1 MSSQLPPLSAPDDY
15 ESVLEELTFS
25 AGLERQCVDVTIQDD
40 DIAEGLE
47 DFTAGLNTSV
57 DRVILD
63 PDVATV
69 NIADNDG

>member
-1 MSSQLPPLSAPDDY
+1 MSSQHPPLSAPDDY
-15 ESVLEELTFS
+15 ESVLVELTFS
-25 AGLERQCVDVTIQDD
+25 AGLERQCADVAIQDD

-47 DFTAGLNTSV
+47 DFTAGLTTSV
-57 DRVILD
+57 DRVTLD

>member
-15 ESVLEELTFS
+15 DSVLEELTFS
-25 AGLERQCVDVTIQDD
+25 AGLERQCVDVPIQDD
-40 DIAEGLE
+40 DVAEGLE
-47 DFTAGLNTSV
+47 DFTAGLTTSV

-69 NIADNDG
+69 NIEDNDG

>member
-47 DFTAGLNTSV
+47 DFTAGLTTSV
-57 DRVILD
+57 DRVTLD

>member
-47 DFTAGLNTSV
+47 DFTAGLTTSV